1 MTKNEFILR
10 AMLQMAANPKYVTI
24 KKDED
29 KNGDIVE
36 YPAIDDEIIFI
47 DAEALANEAEKRL
60 DKPFENEGET
70 PLEII
75 SDSLDD
81 IRSYLNNPH
90 DTDTELSA
98 PQEIAKSIWDIEG
111 HLRNIAASTSDI
123 ADNG

>member
-1 MTKNEFILR
+1 
-10 AMLQMAANPKYVTI
+10 MLQMAANPKYVTI